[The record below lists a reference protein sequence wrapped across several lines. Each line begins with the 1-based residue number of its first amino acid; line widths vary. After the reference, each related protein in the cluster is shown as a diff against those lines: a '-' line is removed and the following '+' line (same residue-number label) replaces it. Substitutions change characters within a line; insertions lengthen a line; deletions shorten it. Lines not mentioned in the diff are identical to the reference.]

1 MAMGNEGV
9 HDSQIRVDDLDVMYM
24 VRKFWNSYNI
34 APSIQYFF
42 VTKFLKS
49 SDLGETRI
57 WIYQIPKIKSSICS
71 WIIENLNL
79 PYS

>member
-34 APSIQYFF
+34 APSIQHFF
-42 VTKFLKS
+42 C
-49 SDLGETRI
+49 
-57 WIYQIPKIKSSICS
+57 YQIPEI
-71 WIIENLNL
+71 
-79 PYS
+79 

>member
-34 APSIQYFF
+34 APSIQHFF
-42 VTKFLKS
+42 C
-49 SDLGETRI
+49 
-57 WIYQIPKIKSSICS
+57 YQIPEIKWSRR
-71 WIIENLNL
+71 NKNMNL
-79 PYS
+79 PNS